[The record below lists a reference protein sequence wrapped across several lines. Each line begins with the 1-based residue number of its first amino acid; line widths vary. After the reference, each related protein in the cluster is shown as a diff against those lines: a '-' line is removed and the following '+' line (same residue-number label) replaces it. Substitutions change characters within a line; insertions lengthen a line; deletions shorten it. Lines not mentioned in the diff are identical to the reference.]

1 MNALANFFT
10 RLVNRYMP
18 DPLVIAILLTVL
30 TMLLAVLVQGTSPL
44 NAVRYWGDGCWDHY
58 IHGDQ
63 CLYRRSCQED
73 ERFIGWTSRSLS
85 H

>member
-30 TMLLAVLVQGTSPL
+30 TMLLAVLVQGTS
-44 NAVRYWGDGCWDHY
+44 H
-58 IHGDQ
+58 
-63 CLYRRSCQED
+63 
-73 ERFIGWTSRSLS
+73 
-85 H
+85 